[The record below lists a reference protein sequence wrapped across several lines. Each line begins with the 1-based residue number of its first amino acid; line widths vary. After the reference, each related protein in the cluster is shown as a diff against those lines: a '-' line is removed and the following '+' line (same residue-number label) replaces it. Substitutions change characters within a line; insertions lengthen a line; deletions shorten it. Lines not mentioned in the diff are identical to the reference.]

1 VRWPASLHAVADRAT
16 NGRSRPP
23 SQPSRRHLA
32 VPLRRD
38 RRINRRAWRREG
50 RHHTVAR
57 VLKQPAAVR
66 LNPPPHTS
74 SWAASAARIPWAS
87 ASHRRV
93 EPSTSVNRNVTTP
106 EGAAARAADTPA
118 ESHNRQAPTS
128 HIGGSGPVNSSL
140 VSARRRAIITAATAP
155 AASRAPMKEGVTW
168 RRTGPSATPVSITH
182 AYPRALTSSTTRHT
196 TCLPGRGGVI
206 LLQHI
211 ESSRRSSRTLSNPV
225 SPHHRRG
232 KPCLSWSTR
241 ARCVSDQQV
250 RACRATATSP

>member
-140 VSARRRAIITAATAP
+140 VSARR
-155 AASRAPMKEGVTW
+155 SRDNHSGD
-168 RRTGPSATPVSITH
+168 R
-182 AYPRALTSSTTRHT
+182 
-196 TCLPGRGGVI
+196 PGG
-206 LLQHI
+206 
-211 ESSRRSSRTLSNPV
+211 ESSAHEGRCDVEENRPVRDPGVDHPRIPPGSDFEYDEAHDVPAGPRRRDTPAT
-225 SPHHRRG
+225 HRVEPSKLADIVQSG
-232 KPCLSWSTR
+232 
-241 ARCVSDQQV
+241 
-250 RACRATATSP
+250 